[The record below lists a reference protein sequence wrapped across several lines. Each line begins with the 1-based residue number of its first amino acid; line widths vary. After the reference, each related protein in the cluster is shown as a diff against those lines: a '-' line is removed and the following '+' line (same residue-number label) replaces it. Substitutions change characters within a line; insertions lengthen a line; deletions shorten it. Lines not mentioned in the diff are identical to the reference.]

1 MLRLLSRHQAS
12 IIEGTADHAL
22 WSQGQLRIS
31 ICQNR
36 NVLGT
41 KQVLDEDSHATR
53 KSSLPC
59 LTRIWTSFRKTKPS
73 ALPQYSAMRFSIHP
87 RTVPLIAPPRYKPDA
102 SSFHLRSY
110 D

>member
-41 KQVLDEDSHATR
+41 KQVIDEDSPATR
-53 KSSLPC
+53 KSELPC

-73 ALPQYSAMRFSIHP
+73 ALQQYGAMRLSKRL
-87 RTVPLIAPPRYKPDA
+87 RTVPLIDRLETGQGGKE
-102 SSFHLRSY
+102 
-110 D
+110 

>member
-1 MLRLLSRHQAS
+1 MFTFFIFKQK
-12 IIEGTADHAL
+12 TAYERRISDWSSDVCSSDL

-41 KQVLDEDSHATR
+41 KQVLDEDSPATR
-53 KSSLPC
+53 KSELPC

-73 ALPQYSAMRFSIHP
+73 ALPQYGAMRFSIRL
-87 RTVPLIAPPRYKPDA
+87 RTVPLIASPR
-102 SSFHLRSY
+102 
-110 D
+110 